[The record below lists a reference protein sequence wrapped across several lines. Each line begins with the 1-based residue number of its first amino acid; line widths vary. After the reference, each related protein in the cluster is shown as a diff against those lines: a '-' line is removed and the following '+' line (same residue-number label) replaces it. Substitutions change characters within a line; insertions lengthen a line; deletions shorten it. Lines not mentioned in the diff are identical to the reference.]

1 MDKGVS
7 VIIPCYYKWE
17 WVEECLDSVFQQ
29 KNVDTQVICVHNN
42 SDAGLL
48 GNLTKLQDQH
58 MITLIDN
65 RKANMGA
72 AYARNCGLERV
83 TKDTIMFL
91 DDDDIIGWNPNQP
104 NVDSYYLEYFYDA
117 LSQNNQLAMVT
128 GDVIAE
134 NLGIEGTNFKM
145 YSGLPRKT
153 PVSIGPA
160 ISFLD
165 VRNTSCATL
174 YRTSVINDYKLRFKP
189 HMKYREDTEFITQY
203 ALSACASYKQILK
216 PTKWP
221 ESTEGLQSYYWYR
234 KHVGSVMGQTGQP
247 SLNRWYYEYQR
258 QKDNL
263 GYRAYLLQAIEKH
276 PLRAKLSKSFQTM
289 IIGWKH
295 TQKDIQTDLSNMD
308 ADSLV
313 AMLYHMLAVFDEES
327 DETICEIANEYLSIY
342 AHAINT
348 TPKHNNDTAKLA
360 AHNIL
365 KSTSTP
371 MFEFFKP

>member
-1 MDKGVS
+1 MNKGIS

-17 WVEECLDSVFQQ
+17 WVDQCLDSVFQQ

-48 GNLTKLQDQH
+48 GKLTKLVDQH
-58 MITLIDN
+58 KITLIDN
-65 RKANMGA
+65 GRANMGA

-83 TKDTIMFL
+83 TKDTVMFL

-104 NVDSYYLEYFYDA
+104 NVDPYYLEYFYDV
-117 LSQNNQLAMVT
+117 LSQDDQLAMVT

-153 PVSIGPA
+153 PVTIGPA

-174 YRTSVINDYKLRFKP
+174 YRTSVINNHNLRFKP

-203 ALSACASYKQILK
+203 ALAAASTYRHILK

-221 ESTEGLQSYYWYR
+221 ESNDGLQSYYWYR

-247 SLNRWYYEYQR
+247 SLNKWYYEYQR

-263 GYRAYLLQAIEKH
+263 GYRAYLLQAIEEH
-276 PLRAKLSKSFQTM
+276 PLRDRLSESYRAM

-295 TQKDIQTDLSNMD
+295 TQKDIQTDLCNLN
-308 ADSLV
+308 ADNLVSLYYF
-313 AMLYHMLAVFDEES
+313 MLTCFDEKS
-327 DETICEIANEYLSIY
+327 DDAVRDKANDYLSFY
-342 AHAINT
+342 APANDNT
-348 TPKHNNDTAKLA
+348 EKLNGDMARLA
-360 AHNIL
+360 AYNKL
-365 KSTSTP
+365 KSIITLCSS
-371 MFEFFKP
+371 EG